1 MACCLVQL
9 SNLVS
14 LWQVADYL
22 VGLVSSSPEV
32 LGDPQRESVEELQE
46 RYERTVASALAT
58 LATLITLSS
67 EGDLDFVP
75 SFLRPLH
82 GTLSQG

>member
-1 MACCLVQL
+1 M
-9 SNLVS
+9 
-14 LWQVADYL
+14 ADYL

-67 EGDLDFVP
+67 EGGVDLR
-75 SFLRPLH
+75 SSLCPLS
-82 GTLSQG
+82 GSVRIPVTRL